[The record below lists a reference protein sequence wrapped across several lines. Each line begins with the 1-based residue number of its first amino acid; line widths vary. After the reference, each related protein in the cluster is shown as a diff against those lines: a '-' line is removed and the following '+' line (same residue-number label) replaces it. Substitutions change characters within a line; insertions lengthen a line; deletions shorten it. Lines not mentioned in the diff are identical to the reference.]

1 MGIFLK
7 NGRLC
12 IQNGANIIYTKW
24 CIYIVRGKWGG
35 GGVTCAWARCRS
47 ISFCS
52 MTALAPSIC
61 SIDSD
66 RVDKGG
72 VGLVELR

>member
-35 GGVTCAWARCRS
+35 GGS
-47 ISFCS
+47 P
-52 MTALAPSIC
+52 AP
-61 SIDSD
+61 
-66 RVDKGG
+66 
-72 VGLVELR
+72 GLVVDRLVFAR